1 MDIEKLTKAQIVL
14 LTLLVSFV
22 TSMATGIVAVTL
34 MDQAPPGVTQ
44 TIQRVVERTIE
55 TVTPNTQVI
64 TEKKEVVVTERNL
77 IAGVV
82 EKNLESFARIKKIDD
97 ETFTDLGIF
106 VDRTGI
112 ILTSSEGILKDGS
125 YYIVNNKGE
134 NNSLTLLDLN
144 ADKGIAYFRVVNPEG
159 KIFKPI
165 FKTVSI
171 ADSSR
176 LKLGQSV
183 AALSGKYST
192 EILTGI
198 VSSFIEIELAIK
210 DEVPGLGNSAEE
222 IDKEIIP
229 KNTIAGLKT
238 NILASDIVAGTSLLD
253 LEGNII
259 GINIDSNKSS
269 FIVLDFVNQDLQT
282 ISSLSKEVVSLTE

>member
-183 AALSGKYST
+183 AALSGKDST

-198 VSSFIEIELAIK
+198 VSSFIEIEL
-210 DEVPGLGNSAEE
+210 DTTFFN
-222 IDKEIIP
+222 
-229 KNTIAGLKT
+229 IAKKRI
-238 NILASDIVAGTSLLD
+238 NLA
-253 LEGNII
+253 
-259 GINIDSNKSS
+259 
-269 FIVLDFVNQDLQT
+269 
-282 ISSLSKEVVSLTE
+282 

>member
-183 AALSGKYST
+183 AALSGKDST

>member
-64 TEKKEVVVTERNL
+64 TEKKEV
-77 IAGVV
+77 VV

-183 AALSGKYST
+183 AALSGKDST